1 MKKILILYGSYGGG
15 HLSAAKTLQ
24 TYFQEN
30 YQDVNVEIID
40 CIEYINKH
48 LNKVSTEAY
57 KEFAKKMPWVWKRV
71 YNKSKSGALAFLS
84 TTNNKILSLKL
95 KKLLEEEKP
104 DLVIS
109 THPFATTMCAYL
121 KEKEKVNFKLATILT
136 DYHIHPQWLVL
147 NLYNDVYFVANEQMK
162 MDMISYNIDDDKIFV
177 SGIPIS
183 ERFLEPKNKKEIFDY
198 FELDENKRT
207 LLFFA
212 GGEFG
217 LGRNTTFILFR
228 AFIRLFPDMQIV
240 AISGKNKNMKA
251 KFEKIIDQTNSS
263 NRVKLLEYTD
273 KVPEL
278 MYIATAI
285 VTKPGGLTVSE
296 ALASKKPLIL
306 INPIPGQEEENAQFL
321 VDNNVAILIKDSDNI
336 SRTIKYLFKA
346 DKIENMGK
354 SIDILSKPDS
364 TKYICDYVLKLI

>member
-24 TYFQEN
+24 AYFNEN
-30 YQDVNVEIID
+30 YQDVEVEIID

-95 KKLLEEEKP
+95 KKLLEEENP

-121 KEKEKVNFKLATILT
+121 KEKEKVNFKMATILT

-147 NLYNDVYFVANEQMK
+147 NQYNDVFFVANEQMK
-162 MDMISYNIDDDKIFV
+162 MDMISYNIDDEKIFV

-183 ERFLEPKNKKEIFDY
+183 ERFLEPKNKTEIFNS
-198 FELDENKRT
+198 FGLDENKKT

-217 LGRNTTFILFR
+217 LGRNTTFLLFR
-228 AFIRLFPDMQIV
+228 TFIRLFSEMQIV

-251 KFEKIIDQTNSS
+251 KFEKIIDQTNSHD
-263 NRVKLLEYTD
+263 RVKLLEYTD

-278 MYIATAI
+278 MYISTAI

-346 DKIENMGK
+346 DKIENMKK